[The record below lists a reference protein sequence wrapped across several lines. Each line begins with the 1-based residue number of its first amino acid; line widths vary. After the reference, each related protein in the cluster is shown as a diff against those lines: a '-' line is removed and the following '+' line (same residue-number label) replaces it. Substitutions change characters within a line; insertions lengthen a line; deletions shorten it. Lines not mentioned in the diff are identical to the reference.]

1 MGMKKLFTMLF
12 MALLLS
18 GACQQVEPLAEPQVV
33 LGPDF
38 TAVTEGF
45 DAQTRTALADRNSVV
60 WSSYDQVAV
69 FQGKYAADKY
79 VIKDNYVGSKDGEF
93 SILEN
98 ANGMSDA
105 SFNAN
110 VAVYPYSEDLIC
122 TPVKEDGSVTSYQIT
137 GVTIPS
143 VQTYAADSFSDDS
156 FLMAALTS
164 SLEDRNLNF
173 KNLCGALRLQ
183 LKGTATV
190 KKIELKG
197 SNGELLSGDATV
209 TLYADGTTPSIAI
222 AEDASDV
229 VTLDCGEGVQ
239 LNEDFPTDFLLSIP
253 PTSFIDGFTAIITD
267 THGGMTK
274 LTTSASNN
282 VSRSYIHTMPELRIN
297 TDDYFATDAAAV
309 HISFDD
315 VVACITNLSTNT
327 YSSLFDEPFFGWLK
341 EMHTEYGARF
351 SLYIYDLAKLAAVP
365 TTYRQEFSDARDW
378 LKFGLHAKKSGYN
391 YSAGTYADAQ
401 ADWNS
406 LVENI
411 VRITGSHQS
420 IDRIPRLHNFA
431 GNLESVSGM
440 RDGKSGALGFLGA
453 DDSRIS
459 YHLAEEQNKLLIE
472 NSEFTDT
479 ENGLIVF
486 RTNYRGERL
495 GAAEGMY
502 EKMEAF
508 MHNPAYASCFS
519 PFVWFTHEPYVY
531 KKSSLTEYARNVE
544 DVCRFASDHG
554 LLFVYPQ
561 ERIDLDVR
569 TEENA
574 NEVTTFGLITQ
585 LTAGM
590 TYHPGQ
596 VSGPKGILNANSS
609 YNSWSYIV
617 PNDCEIYAGD
627 EKSIYGY
634 LSISVVPAGSSSG
647 VRYRYYST
655 EDTLPTIENPLSVT
669 AGSTVYISVRKDIV
683 NWAFY
688 TNDLITTSAGTDIMA
703 AVASNQLIL
712 RHTFISDQLQY
723 LLILKRCGNRDD
735 LFLGQNF
742 MKVVDNER
750 NSNCWRLGT
759 LDLYKRIGNEF
770 VIYKSG
776 LIISGEWECAIKESG
791 AEDFLGGNA
800 HGDEQLLEISADLD
814 GRALDLSS
822 SFIAT
827 GSSLKIARHSLL
839 NRCNT
844 PGDNVIDHIVSYS
857 ITPESITI
865 QQTAQWLQDMV
876 IETSYLLMC
885 PIARAYT
892 TSARIEDHNEIIDIS
907 YAGHSNPKISG
918 DIGHFSL
925 WGDNFSA
932 EIEYE
937 CLEGAFENAF
947 SFISPSSSPAYN
959 KFYYNFVG
967 SNVKQPVQAGHR
979 VTTIGKISYSY
990 NE

>member
-1 MGMKKLFTMLF
+1 MKKTFTILFTS
-12 MALLLS
+12 LLLS
-18 GACQQVEPLAEPQVV
+18 GACQQVEPLAEPQVAE
-33 LGPDF
+33 GPEF
-38 TAVTEGF
+38 TAVNEGF
-45 DAQTRTALADRNSVV
+45 DDRTKTVLAYGNSIV
-60 WSSYDQVAV
+60 WSIGDHIAV
-69 FQGKYAADKY
+69 FQGRAVADKY
-79 VIKDNYVGSKDGEF
+79 VIKDGHEGSRIGEF

-98 ANGMSDA
+98 GEGTS
-105 SFNAN
+105 
-110 VAVYPYSEDLIC
+110 AVSYHTNIAMYPYSESLIC
-122 TPVKEDGSVTSYQIT
+122 TPVMEDGTVTSYKIT
-137 GVTIPS
+137 GASIPT
-143 VQTYAADSFSDDS
+143 VQNYVADSFADDS

-164 SLEDRNLNF
+164 SLDDHNLNF
-173 KNLCGALRLQ
+173 KNICGALKLQ
-183 LKGTATV
+183 LKGTAKV
-190 KKIELKG
+190 KKIELTG
-197 SNGELLSGDATV
+197 SNGEFLSGDATV
-209 TLYADGTTPSIAI
+209 TLYADGSAPSIAI

-229 VTLDCGEGVQ
+229 VILDCGEGVQ
-239 LNEDFPTDFLLSIP
+239 LNEDFSTDFLLSIP
-253 PTSFIDGFTAIITD
+253 PTSFVDGFTAIITD

-282 VSRSYIHTMPELRIN
+282 VGRSYIHTMPELRIN
-297 TDDYFATDAAAV
+297 TDDYFATDAAAI

-351 SLYIYDLAKLAAVP
+351 SLYIYDLVKLAAVP
-365 TTYRQEFSDARDW
+365 TIYRQEFSDARDW

-401 ADWNS
+401 ADWNF

-411 VRITGSHQS
+411 VRITGSHHS

-431 GNLESVSGM
+431 GNLESITGM
-440 RDGKSGALGFLGA
+440 RDANRGALGFLGA

-459 YHLAEEQNKLLIE
+459 YHLAEEQNKQLIE

-495 GAAEGMY
+495 GVAEGMY

-508 MHNPAYASCFS
+508 MNNQAYSKCFS

-531 KKSSLTEYARNVE
+531 KNSSLTEYARNVE

-561 ERIDLDVR
+561 ERVDLDVR
-569 TEENA
+569 AEENA
-574 NEVTTFGLITQ
+574 NEVINFGLITQ
-585 LTAGM
+585 LTSGM
-590 TYHPGQ
+590 QYHPGQ
-596 VSGPKGILNANSS
+596 VSGPKGILNVNSS
-609 YNSWSYIV
+609 YNSWSYTI

-634 LSISVVPAGSSSG
+634 FSISVVPAGSSSG

-703 AVASNQLIL
+703 AVATNQLIL
-712 RHTFISDQLQY
+712 RHTFISDELQY
-723 LLILKRCGNRDD
+723 LLILKRCGNRND

-742 MKVVDNER
+742 MKVVDNDR

-770 VIYKSG
+770 IIYKSG

-800 HGDEQLLEISADLD
+800 HGDEQLLEISAYLD

-827 GSSLKIARHSLL
+827 GSSLKIDRHSLL

-844 PGDNVIDHIVSYS
+844 PGDNVIDHLVSYK
-857 ITPESITI
+857 ITPEAITI
-865 QQTAQWLQDMV
+865 NQTAEWLQDMV
-876 IETSYLLMC
+876 VENSYLLMC
-885 PIARAYT
+885 PISRAYT
-892 TSARIEDHNEIIDIS
+892 TSARIEGQSEIIDIS
-907 YAGHSNPKISG
+907 YAGHSNPKVSG
-918 DIGHFSL
+918 SSGHFSL

-937 CLEGAFENAF
+937 CPEGAFEKAF